1 MVRIPVESVSI
12 LEDRATF
19 ICAEEISGIK
29 HITELDKEE
38 VEDILKN

>member
-19 ICAEEISGIK
+19 ICAEEISGVYIGNR
-29 HITELDKEE
+29 I
-38 VEDILKN
+38 VGRGN